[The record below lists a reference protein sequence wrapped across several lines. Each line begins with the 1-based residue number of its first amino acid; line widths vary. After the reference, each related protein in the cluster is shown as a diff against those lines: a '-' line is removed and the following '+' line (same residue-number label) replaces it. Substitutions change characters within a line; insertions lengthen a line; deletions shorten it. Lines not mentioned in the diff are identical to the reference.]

1 MNRTVAV
8 KIVCI
13 AAVLIFAYFELQT
26 FVFPKAD
33 ALNARS
39 FDSPVKIDDST
50 FPDSAFREYVSENI
64 DANDDGYLTPQE
76 RDAVTEITNN
86 PGLSGKGVSDVTGI
100 GYFPL
105 LEKIDL
111 SNNAIE
117 KADISQNKKLTEM
130 DLRGNTIPED
140 AKFNLFQ
147 GENIDSIITIYV
159 SSDSTIESK
168 LSNVRI
174 VKVD

>member
-13 AAVLIFAYFELQT
+13 AAVLIFAYFVLQA

-64 DANDDGYLTPQE
+64 DANNDGYLTPQE
-76 RDAVTEITNN
+76 RDAVTEIAN

-100 GYFPL
+100 EYFSY
-105 LEKIDL
+105 LETLDL
-111 SNNAIE
+111 SNNSLNDVNLSRNA
-117 KADISQNKKLTEM
+117 KLTSL
-130 DLRGNTIPED
+130 DLRGNRHSDGAEFSFSLAD
-140 AKFNLFQ
+140 DLE
-147 GENIDSIITIYV
+147 GEITVYV
-159 SSDSTIESK
+159 SSDSSIEGKTSK
-168 LSNVRI
+168 VKI
-174 VKVD
+174 VKAD

>member
-13 AAVLIFAYFELQT
+13 AAVLIFAYFELQA
-26 FVFPKAD
+26 FVFPEAD

-64 DANDDGYLTPQE
+64 DVNNDGYLTPQE
-76 RDAVTEITNN
+76 RDAVTEIAN
-86 PGLSGKGVSDVTGI
+86 PGLSGKGVSDITGI
-100 GYFPL
+100 EYFSY
-105 LEKIDL
+105 LETLDL
-111 SNNAIE
+111 SNNSLNDVNLSRNA
-117 KADISQNKKLTEM
+117 KLTSL
-130 DLRGNTIPED
+130 DLRGNSHSD
-140 AKFNLFQ
+140 AAEFSFSLADDLE
-147 GENIDSIITIYV
+147 GEITVYV
-159 SSDSTIESK
+159 SSDSSIEGKTSK
-168 LSNVRI
+168 VKI

>member
-13 AAVLIFAYFELQT
+13 AAVLIFAYFELQA

-64 DANDDGYLTPQE
+64 DVNNDGYLTPQE
-76 RDAVTEITNN
+76 RDAVTEIAN

-168 LSNVRI
+168 LSNVKI

>member
-13 AAVLIFAYFELQT
+13 AAVLIFAYFVLQA
-26 FVFPKAD
+26 FVLPKAD

-64 DANDDGYLTPQE
+64 DANNDGYLTPQE
-76 RDAVTEITNN
+76 RDAVTEIAN

-100 GYFPL
+100 EYFSY
-105 LEKIDL
+105 LETLDL
-111 SNNAIE
+111 SNNSLN
-117 KADISQNKKLTEM
+117 DVNLSRNTKLTSL
-130 DLRGNTIPED
+130 DLRGNRHSDGAEFSFSLAD
-140 AKFNLFQ
+140 DLE
-147 GENIDSIITIYV
+147 GEITVYV
-159 SSDSTIESK
+159 SSDSSIEGKTSK
-168 LSNVRI
+168 VKI
-174 VKVD
+174 VKAD

>member
-50 FPDSAFREYVSENI
+50 FPDSAFREYVSKNI
-64 DANDDGYLTPQE
+64 DANNDGYLTPQE
-76 RDAVTEITNN
+76 RDAVTEIAN

-100 GYFPL
+100 EYFSY
-105 LEKIDL
+105 LETLDL
-111 SNNAIE
+111 SNNSLNDVNLSRNA
-117 KADISQNKKLTEM
+117 KLTSL
-130 DLRGNTIPED
+130 DLRGNRHSDGAEFSFSLAD
-140 AKFNLFQ
+140 DLE
-147 GENIDSIITIYV
+147 GEITVYV
-159 SSDSTIESK
+159 SSDSSIEGKTSK
-168 LSNVRI
+168 VKI

>member
-50 FPDSAFREYVSENI
+50 FPDSAFREYVLANI
-64 DANDDGYLTPQE
+64 DVNNDGYLTPQE
-76 RDAVTEITNN
+76 RDAVTEIAN
-86 PGLSGKGVSDVTGI
+86 PGLSGKGVSDITGI

-111 SNNAIE
+111 SNNFITDV
-117 KADISQNKKLTEM
+117 DIHQNKKLTEM
-130 DLRGNTIPED
+130 DLRFNTIPVD
-140 AKFNLFQ
+140 TQFNLFQ
-147 GENIDSIITIYV
+147 GENVGAEITIYV

-168 LSNVRI
+168 LSNVKI
-174 VKVD
+174 VKAD

>member
-50 FPDSAFREYVSENI
+50 FPDSAFREYVSENF
-64 DANDDGYLTPQE
+64 DVNNDGYLTPQE
-76 RDAVTEITNN
+76 RDIVTEIAN

-100 GYFPL
+100 EYFSY
-105 LEKIDL
+105 LETLDL
-111 SNNAIE
+111 SNNSLNDVNLSRNA
-117 KADISQNKKLTEM
+117 KLTSL
-130 DLRGNTIPED
+130 DLRGNRHSDGAEFSFSLAD
-140 AKFNLFQ
+140 DLE
-147 GENIDSIITIYV
+147 GEITVYV
-159 SSDSTIESK
+159 SSDSSIEGKTSK
-168 LSNVRI
+168 VKI